1 MTEKKTT
8 AQSRDDVLVD
18 QVRRSLR
25 RVGGVVVPEVERY
38 GPAAVEFTDRQEA
51 AIDEEVEKFRSLLA
65 IDEEA
70 AA

>member
-1 MTEKKTT
+1 MKETNRK
-8 AQSRDDVLVD
+8 AQGRDDVLVD

-38 GPAAVEFTDRQEA
+38 GPAAVEFADRQEA

>member
-8 AQSRDDVLVD
+8 AQSRDDVLVN

-38 GPAAVEFTDRQEA
+38 GPAAVEFADRQEA